1 MMSYARLTASL
12 LILSAA
18 PALATETV
26 NDANLDKVIQVFL
39 MNECVLTPDNG
50 AKAEQAAGLSTED
63 FSKAIAVLEKRGDVK
78 VNPATLEFRL
88 NHKDCP

>member
-1 MMSYARLTASL
+1 MMAKARLTASL
-12 LILSAA
+12 ILLSSAPVVA
-18 PALATETV
+18 AETV
-26 NDANLDKVIQVFL
+26 DDANLTKVVQVFL
-39 MNECVLTPDNG
+39 DNGCTLSPSNG

-63 FSKAIAVLEKRGDVK
+63 FSKAIAVLEKRGDVS